1 VLRSGGGAI
10 SITAPG
16 GLCRAT
22 LAPDGALAFDRCA
35 PGEPVRAS
43 IRAAFQVVDPLHAL
57 QPRADPVRPSSV
69 QAIALGSQFVVLAV
83 EGDRTD
89 PRVSAALRQ
98 VLARVGRK

>member
-1 VLRSGGGAI
+1 
-10 SITAPG
+10 
-16 GLCRAT
+16 
-22 LAPDGALAFDRCA
+22 
-35 PGEPVRAS
+35 
-43 IRAAFQVVDPLHAL
+43 
-57 QPRADPVRPSSV
+57 V